1 MMRFLFVGAVVIFVA
16 WLAMYVVNTYGWLD
30 LIVFTGIGACMV
42 FLILCAI
49 AVLSKKEG
57 SHG

>member
-16 WLAMYVVNTYGWLD
+16 WLAMYVVKTYGWLD
-30 LIVFTGIGACMV
+30 LIVFTSIGACMV

-49 AVLSKKEG
+49 AILSKRG
-57 SHG
+57 ASHG